1 MLAKIYASYGV
12 DGYKADFVAQTQKKL
27 LEYLG
32 NISIYDIRVYKHLT
46 VQQVYMLTLSQ
57 AQFFESVMEEN
68 INAELGK

>member
-12 DGYKADFVAQTQKKL
+12 DGYRADFVSQSQKKL

-32 NISIYDIRVYKHLT
+32 NITIYDIRVYKHLT
-46 VQQVYMLTLSQ
+46 VEQVYMLTLSQ
-57 AQFFESVMEEN
+57 AQFLESVMEEN